1 MKAEKFLTKALSY
14 FLLGIML
21 VITLFP
27 LYWILVTS
35 FKTLPEIYTINPRF
49 WPSKPGLHGYETL
62 FEKTDFIL
70 WVRNS
75 AIVALIVS
83 VGSITLSIA
92 AAYGLSRFRFK
103 GKGLIGVMIFIAY
116 LLPEALL
123 FIPIYILMS
132 RMGLSQ
138 RMAGLIFV
146 YPSIVIPYATWVLTS
161 YFRTLPVEIEEA
173 ALIDGCSR
181 LGVMRHI
188 TLPLASP
195 GVISTFIFSF
205 TLCWSEYIYAL
216 VILSGKSQTLPL
228 GLSGL
233 IVGDIPPWNVIMA
246 GAIMSSIPIVIL
258 YLISSKYIVTGLTLG
273 GVK

>member
-1 MKAEKFLTKALSY
+1 
-14 FLLGIML
+14 ML

-35 FKTLPEIYTINPRF
+35 LKTLPEIYTINPRF
-49 WPSKPGLHGYETL
+49 WPAKPSLKGYSILL
-62 FEKTDFIL
+62 FDTDFLKWIT
-70 WVRNS
+70 NS
-75 AIVALIVS
+75 AGVALIVS
-83 VGSITLSIA
+83 FFSIVLSA
-92 AAYGLSRFRFK
+92 LAAYGISRFQFSGRGF
-103 GKGLIGVMIFIAY
+103 IGVLIFVAY

-132 RMGLSQ
+132 RIGLSQ
-138 RMAGLIFV
+138 KIGGLLVV

-173 ALIDGCSR
+173 GQIDGCSR
-181 LGVMRHI
+181 LQVMRFI

-195 GVISTFIFSF
+195 GIISTFIFAF

-216 VILSGKSQTLPL
+216 VILSGTSQTLPL

-233 IVGDIPPWNVIMA
+233 IIGDIPPWNVIMA
-246 GAIMSSIPIVIL
+246 GAILSSIPIVIL
-258 YLISSKYIVTGLTLG
+258 YVLSSRYIVTGLTIG
-273 GVK
+273 GIK